1 MKIKIAPSWKK
12 SEETILEE
20 GFKKIYHNFFM
31 ILSLKIKSYSFAPI
45 KYELRQNKIKRKLDG
60 FEDREGRVE
69 RLHLLL
75 SLSLSLSDIHYTL
88 YTPTN
93 SVGLLLSSYV
103 HRQSNTHTSR
113 HTGCSRIVY

>member
-20 GFKKIYHNFFM
+20 GFKKIYHIFFM

-60 FEDREGRVE
+60 FEDREGSVE

-75 SLSLSLSDIHYTL
+75 SLSLSLFLIFIIHYTL
-88 YTPTN
+88 QRTPW
-93 SVGLLLSSYV
+93 VSS
-103 HRQSNTHTSR
+103 
-113 HTGCSRIVY
+113 